1 MAGLQLA
8 FLDETWLDMAEMES
22 SSMYGYAESHD
33 HMKEFGQ
40 IIIEGVHQIIVNT
53 HEFKRL
59 DTGNAGKWNL
69 AQKLRREG
77 K

>member
-1 MAGLQLA
+1 
-8 FLDETWLDMAEMES
+8 
-22 SSMYGYAESHD
+22 MYGYAESHD

-40 IIIEGVHQIIVNT
+40 SIIEGTHQIIVNT

-69 AQKLRREG
+69 SQKLRREG